1 MIRRNGMLP
10 SDLGSDAWS
19 DLTSEFSETKLR
31 KHPNVRTSTPN
42 ITRHSSSLSSKDVGQ
57 IRRQLTGI
65 RIKKKQQV
73 EIKIIF
79 FILDLQIMYNDL
91 LKLLDIDIESVRSS
105 IKSSTSSQTE
115 HNGRRHRF
123 RKVMPVMSMRQSN
136 TDMRLDTQKKSFFYL
151 FDLI

>member
-65 RIKKKQQV
+65 RIKKNNK
-73 EIKIIF
+73 
-79 FILDLQIMYNDL
+79 
-91 LKLLDIDIESVRSS
+91 LKLKLCIMI
-105 IKSSTSSQTE
+105 
-115 HNGRRHRF
+115 
-123 RKVMPVMSMRQSN
+123 
-136 TDMRLDTQKKSFFYL
+136 Y
-151 FDLI
+151 

>member
-1 MIRRNGMLP
+1 MLP

-65 RIKKKQQV
+65 DICLSFSSYRD
-73 EIKIIF
+73 F
-79 FILDLQIMYNDL
+79 RFLDLQIMYNDL

-136 TDMRLDTQKKSFFYL
+136 SDMRLEKKISFF
-151 FDLI
+151 FC

>member
-57 IRRQLTGI
+57 IRRQLTCI
-65 RIKKKQQV
+65 RIKKNNK
-73 EIKIIF
+73 
-79 FILDLQIMYNDL
+79 
-91 LKLLDIDIESVRSS
+91 LKL
-105 IKSSTSSQTE
+105 K
-115 HNGRRHRF
+115 
-123 RKVMPVMSMRQSN
+123 
-136 TDMRLDTQKKSFFYL
+136 L
-151 FDLI
+151 FSLY